1 MIEKL
6 INEEVVEVK
15 VKVRNWEEAVRKSG
29 EVLLR
34 NNKIKEEYIDSM
46 IGTVKKMGPYIVIA
60 QGVAMPHG
68 RPEDGVLD
76 LGISIISLDS
86 SVKFGNEDFD
96 PVKLLIALCAKDSLE
111 HIELLKDLSSILED
125 EDIIEKID
133 LVNSKEDLIN
143 LILNKYR
150 SYM

>member
-15 VKVRNWEEAVRKSG
+15 VKVENWEEAVRKSG

-86 SVKFGNEDFD
+86 SVEFGNEDFD

-133 LVNSKEDLIN
+133 SVNSKEELIN

-150 SYM
+150 SYK

>member
-46 IGTVKKMGPYIVIA
+46 IGTVEKMGPYIVIA

-86 SVKFGNEDFD
+86 SVKFGNEDSD

>member
-15 VKVRNWEEAVRKSG
+15 VKVENWEEAVRKSG

-133 LVNSKEDLIN
+133 SVNSKEELIN

>member
-15 VKVRNWEEAVRKSG
+15 VKAKNWEEAVRKSG
-29 EVLLR
+29 EVLLK
-34 NNKIKEEYIDSM
+34 NNKIKKEYIDSM
-46 IGTVKKMGPYIVIA
+46 VGTVKKMGPYIVMTK
-60 QGVAMPHG
+60 GVAMPHG

-76 LGISIISLDS
+76 LGISIISLES
-86 SVKFGNEDFD
+86 SVEFGNEDFD
-96 PVKLLIALCAKDSLE
+96 PVKLLIGLCAKDNLE

-133 LVNSKEDLIN
+133 SINSKEELIN
-143 LILNKYR
+143 LILNKYKNNK
-150 SYM
+150 